1 MGLTPSGAV
10 FERAYRVEV
19 FSIKCEHLLSCFFSP
34 FGDWWKFSSVSSFK
48 YCTYSYLKE
57 YQFRQKVQHKYA
69 DMAELADVID
79 SEFIGGNSVQVQLLL
94 SAPNFLREEA
104 VLMPKGKAASSS
116 DSNSPLRPPTSLE
129 AQENLMISLA
139 VQCAEKQLRDGTAS
153 SQVITHYLK
162 LGSSKERIEKEILEK
177 QKELIEAKTKNLNSN
192 SEAKEL
198 YNKALE
204 AFRRYSGAGGDG
216 DEY

>member
-1 MGLTPSGAV
+1 
-10 FERAYRVEV
+10 
-19 FSIKCEHLLSCFFSP
+19 
-34 FGDWWKFSSVSSFK
+34 
-48 YCTYSYLKE
+48 
-57 YQFRQKVQHKYA
+57 
-69 DMAELADVID
+69 
-79 SEFIGGNSVQVQLLL
+79 
-94 SAPNFLREEA
+94 
-104 VLMPKGKAASSS
+104 MPKGKAASSS

-162 LGSSKERIEKEILEK
+162 LGSSKERIEK

-204 AFRRYSGAGGDG
+204 AFRRYSGAGGDD